1 MHDTIGYPMSTATA
15 QPAPESRQCRS
26 CRGALPPPAKFGR
39 PREVCHDC
47 KQLRAWIAACRRMV
61 EARPELEQVLR
72 RELGPLGPLA
82 TLPKPGATR
91 PPIRDKRRDVYIGH
105 AVWQYLKSDAR
116 TKGWTISRV
125 LRSILAA
132 HYGHAEG
139 K

>member
-39 PREVCHDC
+39 PREVCRDC

-61 EARPELEQVLR
+61 EARPELERVLR

-82 TLPKPGATR
+82 ALPDPDATR
-91 PPIRDKRRDVYIGH
+91 PPYRNDRAEFYLDAEIRGHITGQSRRQGVT
-105 AVWQYLKSDAR
+105 KSEVAR
-116 TKGWTISRV
+116 KAFRAWFG
-125 LRSILAA
+125 LD
-132 HYGHAEG
+132 
-139 K
+139 